1 MSHNRKHKVRYL
13 GPFIVVSRS
22 QNGYYWVKEMDGALY
37 KHKIAPSRLLPDI
50 TRRHAFMKEN
60 AERHSSESGSDD
72 TDSSYSDS
80 N

>member
-37 KHKIAPSRLLPDI
+37 KHKIAPSRLLPYI